1 MKKNLKNYRYVL
13 FFLVF
18 SLIVSCTPAY
28 AYLSRVISTGSKTL
42 ETACFFTDISVCDE
56 NNTPVDVETSKDGIT
71 SIATL
76 KPDIKYQIILSPS
89 AKSTAKT
96 GFVYLTADICS
107 NIFFTPQFK
116 GSEDQDPENT
126 DVTSFKFSLKVEKKT
141 QVSFISHLGRAE
153 NYTKFLM
160 ASSEGG
166 SSPQLLIDSNVY
178 TLTAT
183 GTSLS
188 ETPAPVT
195 TTAPPVATPTTEPLA
210 SPTTEPLASPTTL
223 PAETPAPTGSPLP
236 AEVSPTVSPQSTP
249 VPSDTLEVQPTAAP
263 IETGEPTPQPTSA
276 PLPTEV
282 PTDHPE
288 ETQSPDIPIDSPVA
302 PDITLPTIEAPET
315 EETS

>member
-42 ETACFFTDISVCDE
+42 ETACFFTDISVYDV
-56 NNTPVDVETSKDGIT
+56 NNTPVDVEISEDGIT

-76 KPDIKYQIILSPS
+76 EPDIKYQIILSPS

-160 ASSEGG
+160 ASSEEE
-166 SSPQLLIDSNVY
+166 SSPQLLIDNTEY

-195 TTAPPVATPTTEPLA
+195 TTAPPVATPTSEPSA
-210 SPTTEPLASPTTL
+210 SPTAL
-223 PAETPAPTGSPLP
+223 PAETSAPTGSPLP
-236 AEVSPTVSPQSTP
+236 AEVSPTVSPESTP
-249 VPSDTLEVQPTAAP
+249 LPSDSLEVQPTAAP